1 VSAIYAGPQCPSCN
15 APLEAETL
23 RAGVMTCTYC
33 RTDFEATPFHPRDRR
48 HEAVQVV
55 TETPDGAAAA
65 CANHAR
71 NAAVTSC
78 SRCGLFI
85 CALCDMNVGEG
96 SFCPSCFDR
105 SRDQAAVTGSN
116 TRYRDYA
123 TMSISAA
130 VVSLLCSTFF
140 LPVGAFAVYW
150 GIKGIRQRRAE
161 GTTIAGPLIAMIV
174 GGLQTIG
181 LLVLLTMLIVSLLT
195 GGKS

>member
-1 VSAIYAGPQCPSCN
+1 MSAIYAGPQCPSCD
-15 APLEAETL
+15 ATL
-23 RAGVMTCTYC
+23 DASLVQYGTTSCPYC
-33 RTDFEATPFHPRDRR
+33 GTRFEGTTFTPRERR

-55 TETPDGAAAA
+55 TETPDGVSAA

-105 SRDQAAVTGSN
+105 AQDPNAAGGAPS
-116 TRYRDYA
+116 RYRDYA

-130 VVSLLCSTFF
+130 TISLLCSLFM
-140 LPVGAFAVYW
+140 LPLGFFAVYW
-150 GIKGIRQRRAE
+150 GVKGVRQRRAE
-161 GTTIAGPLIAMIV
+161 GSNIIGPVIAMVI
-174 GGLQTIG
+174 GGLQSVG
-181 LLVLLTMLIVSLLT
+181 MLVMYATMILGAV

>member
-15 APLEAETL
+15 APLEQETF
-23 RAGVMTCTYC
+23 RAGAMRCPYC
-33 RTDFEATPFHPRDRR
+33 RTEFEATPFQPRERR

-55 TETPDGAAAA
+55 TETPDGVSAA

-96 SFCPSCFDR
+96 SLCPACFDR
-105 SRDQAAVTGSN
+105 SRDQNAINGGA

-123 TMSISAA
+123 TMSISTA
-130 VVSLLCSTFF
+130 VLSLICGLFPF
-140 LPVGAFAVYW
+140 GAFAVYW
-150 GIKGIRQRRAE
+150 GVKGVRQRRAE
-161 GTTIAGPLIAMIV
+161 ETGIAGPVIAMII
-174 GGLQTIG
+174 GGLQTIA
-181 LLVLLTMLIVSLLT
+181 LLVGITLMIIGIVTEGTS
-195 GGKS
+195 

>member
-1 VSAIYAGPQCPSCN
+1 MSAIYSGPQCPSCN

-23 RAGVMTCTYC
+23 RAGATRCPYC
-33 RTDFEATPFHPRDRR
+33 RTEFEATPFHPRER
-48 HEAVQVV
+48 HHDAVQVV
-55 TETPDGAAAA
+55 TETPDGIAAA

-85 CALCDMNVGEG
+85 CALCEMNVGEG

-105 SRDQAAVTGSN
+105 ARDQNAPGGGA

-123 TMSISAA
+123 SMAMSAA
-130 VVSLLCSTFF
+130 VFSLLCTFMF
-140 LPVGAFAVYW
+140 LPLGAFAVWW

-161 GTTIAGPLIAMIV
+161 GTGIAGPVVSIVLGSIQTLGLVVFIALMI
-174 GGLQTIG
+174 IG
-181 LLVLLTMLIVSLLT
+181 MVT
-195 GGKS
+195 GAKS

>member
-1 VSAIYAGPQCPSCN
+1 
-15 APLEAETL
+15 
-23 RAGVMTCTYC
+23 MFC
-33 RTDFEATPFHPRDRR
+33 RTEFEATPFQPRDR
-48 HEAVQVV
+48 HHQAVQVV
-55 TETPDGAAAA
+55 TETPDGTAAA

-71 NAAVTSC
+71 NASVTSC

-105 SRDQAAVTGSN
+105 SRDQDALTGGN

-140 LPVGAFAVYW
+140 LPIGALAVYW
-150 GIKGIRQRRAE
+150 GVKGIRQRREE
-161 GTTIAGPLIAMIV
+161 GTTVAGPVIAMII
-174 GGLQTIG
+174 GGLQTLGLLVFFAMMIIG
-181 LLVLLTMLIVSLLT
+181 LLA
-195 GGKS
+195 GKS